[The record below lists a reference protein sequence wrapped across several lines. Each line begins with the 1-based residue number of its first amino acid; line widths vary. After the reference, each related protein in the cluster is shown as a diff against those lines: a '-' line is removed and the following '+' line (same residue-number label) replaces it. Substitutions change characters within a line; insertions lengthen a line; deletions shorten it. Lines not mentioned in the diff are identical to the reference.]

1 MVETILLY
9 VVIGAFVFKLIQLKS
24 LRVGGFEIEF
34 GNPKIVIGENVK
46 GQVKVSRAKKQIE
59 KK

>member
-9 VVIGAFVFKLIQLKS
+9 VAIGAVIYKLIQLKS
-24 LRVGGFEIEF
+24 LRVGGFEVEF
-34 GNPKIVIGENVK
+34 GKPKIVIAENVK
-46 GQVKVSRAKKQIE
+46 RQVRPSHARKQI